1 MNDTHAGLNARARGW
16 LRHLWDKA
24 TTSDDWSSAGEPHE
38 WWDRDSSAPM
48 CAFPRF
54 DLGES
59 GYALPMYCELTPAWR
74 EVYTRIA
81 RELCERHM
89 TFWAVVD
96 GMTLIGEDPN
106 VDRYPPEYQIYMP
119 ERARGAYAPPGWV
132 GNGLAPWGLNP
143 DPLAADGNIF
153 VRGFFNLLLSVY
165 ACVSGDT
172 RYQSPFEISGYLDR
186 KFSWTQPDLA
196 RFISEQ
202 VVARPE
208 GPHCENTK
216 IWPFCVGATG
226 LGVQAYDAVNGTSL
240 HRPFESWIDFA
251 KANYMGRTRG
261 GDLDWFAFYYDP
273 LRQEACTFPDNATGM
288 ASLITLPYIYPQD
301 EQWGGWLYEQ
311 SVRMLGYSNPKA
323 RIFPLLPDPRV
334 TAIALM
340 FAHEIGDDV
349 TETRLREFVEESYEP
364 RAFGDENDRFG
375 WFFGF
380 GERYPRGQHSALMM
394 IPELGGRGSWS
405 RWSNQPDPTKFTAP
419 TVEGVDYP
427 AVGLSVARND
437 VDRGELVLRTYAATP
452 SRTGEASSLR
462 VVQIP
467 DLDNVRVTC
476 DGDEFTDWR
485 GIGPGEIELN
495 VTMGE
500 HTLVVRTGYHGRAA
514 LPSREPAASTSA
526 LVTGTD
532 SAPADRLVVAPGPAA
547 IATVMSCRCC

>member
-1 MNDTHAGLNARARGW
+1 MSDTHTGLNARARGW

-24 TTSDDWSSAGEPHE
+24 TTPDDWSSAGEPHE

-59 GYALPMYCELTPAWR
+59 GYALPMYAELTPAWR
-74 EVYTRIA
+74 EVYSRIA

-89 TFWAVVD
+89 NFWAVVD

-106 VDRYPPEYQIYMP
+106 VDRYPPEYQIYIP
-119 ERARGAYAPPGWV
+119 ERARGAYPPPGWV

-143 DPLAADGNIF
+143 DPLGADGNIF

-172 RYQSPFEISGYLDR
+172 RYHAPFEVSGYLDR

-202 VVARPE
+202 VAARPE

-226 LGVQAYDAVNGTSL
+226 LGIQTYDTVNGTSL
-240 HRPFESWIDFA
+240 HRPFETWIDFA
-251 KANYMGRTRG
+251 QHNYMGRTRR

-273 LRQEACTFPDNATGM
+273 LRQEACTFPDNATAI
-288 ASLITLPYIYPQD
+288 ASLVTLPYLYPQD
-301 EQWGGWLYEQ
+301 QRWGGWLYEQ
-311 SVRMLGYSNPKA
+311 SVRMLGYSNPRA
-323 RIFPLLPDPRV
+323 RIFPLMPDPRV
-334 TAIALM
+334 VSIALM

-349 TETRLREFVEESYEP
+349 TETRLREYVEENYEP
-364 RAFGDENDRFG
+364 RTFGDENDRFG
-375 WFFGF
+375 WFFGW

-394 IPELGGRGSWS
+394 IPELGGRGAWS
-405 RWSNQPDPTKFTAP
+405 RWSTKPDRAKFTAP

-427 AVGLSVARND
+427 AVALSVARND
-437 VDRGELVLRTYAATP
+437 VERGELVLRTYAATAT
-452 SRTGEASSLR
+452 RAREATSFR

-467 DLDNVRVTC
+467 EVDKVRITC
-476 DGDEFTDWR
+476 DGQEFTAWR
-485 GIGPGEIELN
+485 AAGPHEIELD
-495 VTMGE
+495 VTIATHE
-500 HTLVVRTGYHGRAA
+500 LVVRTGYHGRAS
-514 LPSREPAASTSA
+514 LPSREASASMTATPA
-526 LVTGTD
+526 LP
-532 SAPADRLVVAPGPAA
+532 SAPVVTAGRSRAPGPGA
-547 IATVMSCRCC
+547 IGTASSCCR

>member
-1 MNDTHAGLNARARGW
+1 MNDTHAGLNTRARGW

-106 VDRYPPEYQIYMP
+106 IDRYPPEYQIYMP

-202 VVARPE
+202 VAARPE

-251 KANYMGRTRG
+251 KANYMGRTRS

-349 TETRLREFVEESYEP
+349 TETRLREFVETRYEP
-364 RAFGDENDRFG
+364 RTFGDENDRFG

-485 GIGPGEIELN
+485 GIGPGEIKLD
-495 VTMGE
+495 VTIGE
-500 HTLVVRTGYHGRAA
+500 HALVVRTGYHGRGGQ
-514 LPSREPAASTSA
+514 PSREPAASTSA
-526 LVTGTD
+526 LVTGTG

>member
-1 MNDTHAGLNARARGW
+1 
-16 LRHLWDKA
+16 
-24 TTSDDWSSAGEPHE
+24 
-38 WWDRDSSAPM
+38 
-48 CAFPRF
+48 
-54 DLGES
+54 
-59 GYALPMYCELTPAWR
+59 
-74 EVYTRIA
+74 VYTRIA

-106 VDRYPPEYQIYMP
+106 VDRYPPEYQIYVP

-165 ACVSGDT
+165 ACVSCDT
-172 RYQSPFEISGYLDR
+172 RYHAPFEISGYLDR
-186 KFSWTQPDLA
+186 RFSWTQPDLA

-202 VVARPE
+202 VAARPE

-240 HRPFESWIDFA
+240 HRPFETWIDFA
-251 KANYMGRTRG
+251 QHNYMGRTRG

-273 LRQEACTFPDNATGM
+273 LRQEACTFPDNATAM
-288 ASLITLPYIYPQD
+288 ASLVTLPYIYPQD
-301 EQWGGWLYEQ
+301 QQWGGWLYEQ

-340 FAHEIGDDV
+340 FAHEIGDEV
-349 TETRLREFVEESYEP
+349 TETRLREFVEENFEP
-364 RAFGDENDRFG
+364 RAFGEENDRFG
-375 WFFGF
+375 WFFGW

-405 RWSNQPDPTKFTAP
+405 RWSTEPNPAKFTAP
-419 TVEGVDYP
+419 TIEGVDYP
-427 AVGLSVARND
+427 AIGLSAARND
-437 VDRGELVLRTYAATP
+437 INSGALLIHTYAATP
-452 SRTGEASSLR
+452 SRTGEPTSFR
-462 VVQIP
+462 VVRIP
-467 DLDNVRVTC
+467 EPDKVRVTC
-476 DGDEFTDWR
+476 DGDEFTAWR
-485 GIGPGEIELN
+485 RGGAGEIELDL
-495 VTMGE
+495 TIGE
-500 HTLVVRTGYHGRAA
+500 HTLVVRTGYYGRGVQV
-514 LPSREPAASTSA
+514 SREATAPSATPVTATGSA
-526 LVTGTD
+526 LTRGLT
-532 SAPADRLVVAPGPAA
+532 VAPNPAVA
-547 IATVMSCRCC
+547 KATTTCRCC